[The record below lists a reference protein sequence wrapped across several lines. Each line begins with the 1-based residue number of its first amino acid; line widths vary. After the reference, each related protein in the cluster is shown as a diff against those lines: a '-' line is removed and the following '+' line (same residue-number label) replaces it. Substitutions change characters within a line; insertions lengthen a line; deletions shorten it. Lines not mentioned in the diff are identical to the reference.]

1 LKYCFFI
8 AIAFR
13 IEDQGQATLYF
24 GCMLA
29 RAVSGRSVAEKR
41 GLSALLGIWLA
52 RFSNRNMFATA
63 VLAVGLGLV
72 AAVLLALCLP
82 ATTAVYLVIG
92 AAAILALGGTPAL
105 AAGVGVAAA
114 LGIWLYRRRF

>member
-1 LKYCFFI
+1 LPSPFESKIQDRPRFI
-8 AIAFR
+8 
-13 IEDQGQATLYF
+13 F

-29 RAVSGRSVAEKR
+29 RAISGRSVAEKR

-82 ATTAVYLVIG
+82 ATTAVYVVIG